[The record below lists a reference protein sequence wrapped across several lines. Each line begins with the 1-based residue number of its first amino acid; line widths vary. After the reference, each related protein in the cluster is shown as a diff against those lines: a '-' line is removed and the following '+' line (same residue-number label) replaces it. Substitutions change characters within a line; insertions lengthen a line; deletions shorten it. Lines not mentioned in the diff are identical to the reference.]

1 MDKRIKY
8 NNNKNST
15 LSNKLNSSINPIKLT
30 SPLLIKDLENTTV
43 VNFTYNGSV
52 INQTTPDANKTVA
65 VNYTFKD
72 VGVKTVNINYPI
84 LMGNNI
90 TLTVDVLKDNVGMEI
105 MNINETKSAG
115 KLNVEVFI
123 KDSKN
128 NTVNDGFIIF
138 KINGKTIK
146 EQYNSSKT
154 LKVAVVDG
162 CAKLSY
168 NLYNFDNKTV
178 LGCGVYNLEV
188 KYISENYNTQSANK
202 TLNLVKTKLGD
213 NQLGPIRVKVNE
225 NAKIKMTLTDEFGN
239 FLKGENTVIIRINGR
254 TQIRQEI
261 KNGKLDVILDTANF
275 SAKKY
280 TINMAISSNNR
291 YEDVYRI
298 PTTLTIIKRNA
309 ILNIDNTTTHTNGK
323 TTNTCNSERYRWNSS

>member
-1 MDKRIKY
+1 MK
-8 NNNKNST
+8 
-15 LSNKLNSSINPIKLT
+15 
-30 SPLLIKDLENTTV
+30 
-43 VNFTYNGSV
+43 
-52 INQTTPDANKTVA
+52 
-65 VNYTFKD
+65 
-72 VGVKTVNINYPI
+72 
-84 LMGNNI
+84 
-90 TLTVDVLKDNVGMEI
+90 
-105 MNINETKSAG
+105 
-115 KLNVEVFI
+115 
-123 KDSKN
+123 
-128 NTVNDGFIIF
+128 
-138 KINGKTIK
+138 
-146 EQYNSSKT
+146 
-154 LKVAVVDG
+154 
-162 CAKLSY
+162 
-168 NLYNFDNKTV
+168 
-178 LGCGVYNLEV
+178 
-188 KYISENYNTQSANK
+188 
-202 TLNLVKTKLGD
+202 
-213 NQLGPIRVKVNE
+213 

>member
-1 MDKRIKY
+1 M
-8 NNNKNST
+8 
-15 LSNKLNSSINPIKLT
+15 
-30 SPLLIKDLENTTV
+30 
-43 VNFTYNGSV
+43 
-52 INQTTPDANKTVA
+52 
-65 VNYTFKD
+65 
-72 VGVKTVNINYPI
+72 
-84 LMGNNI
+84 
-90 TLTVDVLKDNVGMEI
+90 
-105 MNINETKSAG
+105 
-115 KLNVEVFI
+115 
-123 KDSKN
+123 
-128 NTVNDGFIIF
+128 
-138 KINGKTIK
+138 
-146 EQYNSSKT
+146 
-154 LKVAVVDG
+154 
-162 CAKLSY
+162 
-168 NLYNFDNKTV
+168 
-178 LGCGVYNLEV
+178 
-188 KYISENYNTQSANK
+188 
-202 TLNLVKTKLGD
+202 KTKLGD